1 MERINYHIKN
11 YRESHLVRKGRCPKF
26 EQSFWVEFSAL
37 SYPCSKNVPNE
48 KIQKL
53 GKKRKKG
60 SLVSNH
66 DMILSSSG
74 FSEIEDQFIFQG
86 AKCSR
91 DSLLPVTIK
100 GRTPRM
106 GPCHSLP
113 LYLTLYSL
121 RQILCAGPVDF
132 RLRES

>member
-1 MERINYHIKN
+1 MY
-11 YRESHLVRKGRCPKF
+11 
-26 EQSFWVEFSAL
+26 
-37 SYPCSKNVPNE
+37 
-48 KIQKL
+48 
-53 GKKRKKG
+53 
-60 SLVSNH
+60 
-66 DMILSSSG
+66 MILSSSG

-86 AKCSR
+86 AKCRR